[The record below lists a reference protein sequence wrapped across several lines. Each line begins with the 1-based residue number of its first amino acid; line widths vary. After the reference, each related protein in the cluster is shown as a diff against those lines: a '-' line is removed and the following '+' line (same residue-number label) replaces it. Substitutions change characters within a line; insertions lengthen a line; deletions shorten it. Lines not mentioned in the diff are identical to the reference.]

1 MLGASRLPRRDT
13 SSRASAVFRTVYRTL
28 STALIAYGLIIVSAG
43 PALAGAA
50 QPTNY
55 ESVVLRVS
63 PAANGVSFEVVG
75 GDAFLTVAVERSHE
89 VLIPGYF
96 NEPYVRIDAD
106 GSVYV
111 NENSQAFFINEDRYG
126 RVPIPAGVDLEGE
139 PAWSLV
145 ATDGRYAWLDHRI
158 HWMSEDLPPAVAGDQ
173 RGQVFPWEI
182 PVMIDGVGTS
192 VSGELVWI
200 PSHHPAPSLMA
211 GLIALLPMLFWR
223 QRRSRLLAAVVLTS
237 GAIAL
242 AVTVAQNNGTPD
254 VARGFPVMVT
264 LPVLALAL
272 GAVAL
277 VRAAQSPRFT
287 SRLVLVAGVALTLWS
302 LLTVDVLWLP
312 VLPSEMSPVM
322 ERAAVAFVLWSGIA
336 VTGLASV
343 VVLESSRQSTPA
355 VKMAPDATS
364 ATEA

>member
-1 MLGASRLPRRDT
+1 MPRRDT
-13 SSRASAVFRTVYRTL
+13 SSRVSAVFRTVYRTL

-43 PALAGAA
+43 SALAGAA

-55 ESVVLRVS
+55 ESIVLRVS
-63 PAANGVSFEVVG
+63 PAAIGISFEVVG
-75 GDAFLTVAVERSHE
+75 GDAFLTVTVEHSHE

-126 RVPIPAGVDLEGE
+126 LVPIPVGVDLESE

-173 RGQVFPWEI
+173 REQVFPWEI
-182 PVMIDGVGTS
+182 PVLIDGVGTS
-192 VSGELVWI
+192 VIGELVWI

-211 GLIALLPMLFWR
+211 GLIALLPLLFWSP
-223 QRRSRLLAAVVLTS
+223 RRSRLLAAVVVTS
-237 GAIAL
+237 GGIASF
-242 AVTVAQNNGTPD
+242 VTVAQVNGTPEA
-254 VARGFPVMVT
+254 ARGLPVILV
-264 LPVLALAL
+264 LPVLAVAL
-272 GAVAL
+272 GVAAF
-277 VRAAQSPRFT
+277 VRAARRRRFA
-287 SRLVLVAGVALTLWS
+287 LQLLLAGGLSLAIWALLTLN
-302 LLTVDVLWLP
+302 VLWLP
-312 VLPSEMSPVM
+312 VLPSAMNPVM

-336 VTGLASV
+336 VTCLVAFGAV
-343 VVLESSRQSTPA
+343 ASSRPLAQRARRLS
-355 VKMAPDATS
+355 KWLL
-364 ATEA
+364 

>member
-242 AVTVAQNNGTPD
+242 AVTVAQNNGTPE
-254 VARGFPVMVT
+254 VVRGFPLSIG
-264 LPVLALAL
+264 LPVLALTL

-277 VRAAQSPRFT
+277 LRPARSPKFGYG
-287 SRLVLVAGVALTLWS
+287 LVFLGGIALLIWAISTI
-302 LLTVDVLWLP
+302 DVITLP
-312 VLPSEMSPVM
+312 VLPSAMFAVT

-336 VTGLASV
+336 VTGLALATV
-343 VVLESSRQSTPA
+343 VASLHRPTNG
-355 VKMAPDATS
+355 
-364 ATEA
+364 

>member
-1 MLGASRLPRRDT
+1 M
-13 SSRASAVFRTVYRTL
+13 
-28 STALIAYGLIIVSAG
+28 GLIIVGAS
-43 PALAGAA
+43 PAQADPA

-55 ESVVLRVS
+55 ESIVFRVE
-63 PAANGVSFEVVG
+63 PATNGVWFEVIG
-75 GDAFLTVAVERSHE
+75 GDAFLAVTVEPSHE

-106 GSVYV
+106 GSVFV
-111 NENSQAFFINEDRYG
+111 NENSPAFFINTDRYG
-126 RVPIPAGVDLEGE
+126 QVPIPGDVNAEGE
-139 PAWSLV
+139 PVWSLV
-145 ATDGRYAWLDHRI
+145 GTDGRYAWHDHRV
-158 HWMSEDLPPAVAGDQ
+158 HWMSKDLPPAVAGDQ
-173 RGQVFPWEI
+173 REQVFPWEI
-182 PVMIDGVGTS
+182 PVLIDGKGAT

-200 PSHHPAPSLMA
+200 PSHSPVPSLMA
-211 GLIALLPMLFWR
+211 GFIALLPLLFWR
-223 QRRSRLLAAVVLTS
+223 PRRSRLLAAVVVTS
-237 GAIAL
+237 GAL
-242 AVTVAQNNGTPD
+242 ASAVAITQNNGTPD

-287 SRLVLVAGVALTLWS
+287 GRLVLVAGVALTLWS

-312 VLPSEMSPVM
+312 VLPSEMSPVV

-343 VVLESSRQSTPA
+343 VVLGSSRQPTPA